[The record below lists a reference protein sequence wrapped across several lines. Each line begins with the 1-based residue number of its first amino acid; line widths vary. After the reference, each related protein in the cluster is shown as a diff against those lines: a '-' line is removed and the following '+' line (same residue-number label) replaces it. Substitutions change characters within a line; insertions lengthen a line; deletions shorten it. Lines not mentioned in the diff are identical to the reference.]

1 MIFDAN
7 VGSNTT
13 SKVSPYE
20 PGLSGALMHVYES
33 QCNWNAIV
41 KSVGISELKYYNETG
56 KDLFVNEAG
65 AFGGFLEKVKAF
77 FKAVK
82 DKIVALFNKFVAFFR
97 SKTMKSKEFAKKYG
111 PDAKRKAASISD
123 DIEISV
129 VKKLLEAV
137 PAFDSIFSYE
147 GYRDVNFA
155 KSVAAGANVDVLTSD
170 QLEEAKEAERAACAK
185 ADGRMDRQEFIDKI
199 TEKLYGADDKAKDDE
214 QLNKLVSAAV
224 TRLEGSD
231 KLIKDAEKGQ
241 KQSTKE
247 IDDFI
252 KTIDNALSK
261 KNDLKEDQTKSA
273 QQWIDVARVVSD
285 CNTVAYGIYLDAL
298 KDQAKQDKAIVL
310 KALSAKQES
319 ARYESATATS
329 EYDLFS
335 GVKLI

>member
-7 VGSNTT
+7 VGSHTT

-65 AFGGFLEKVKAF
+65 AFGGFLNKVKAF

-111 PDAKRKAASISD
+111 PDAKRKAASMSD
-123 DIEISV
+123 DVEISV
-129 VKKLLEAV
+129 VKELLNTIPEFGSF
-137 PAFDSIFSYE
+137 FDYGMYNNLDNAE
-147 GYRDVNFA
+147 GFA
-155 KSVAAGANVDVLTSD
+155 QGKVRRTRTSD
-170 QLEEAKEAERAACAK
+170 EMDTAKEELRASCVK
-185 ADGRMDRQEFIDKI
+185 ASGKFDRQDFIDHV
-199 TEKLYGADDKAKDDE
+199 TEKLYGSNDKSKDDE
-214 QLNKLVSAAV
+214 QVNKLVGAAV

-241 KQSTKE
+241 KDSTKA
-247 IDDFI
+247 IDDYI
-252 KTIDNALSK
+252 KKIDSALSK
-261 KNDLKEDQTKSA
+261 KNDFDEVQTKTS
-273 QQWIDVARVVSD
+273 QQRIDLARVVSD

-319 ARYESATATS
+319 ARYESATS